1 MLTNLTGDEERR
13 YRAIETLRRPDESR
27 DDVLQKFVRLA
38 SQALGIPG
46 SFISV
51 LDDERQYVRA
61 ARNFDLKESSRADSL
76 CRHVVDNDKI
86 MVVSDTLHDERFR
99 THPLITGAPYI
110 RFYAGTPLKNSEDFI
125 LGTLCVTDKAP
136 HEFGNEK
143 VATLKLLAAL
153 VMSFLEAWHS
163 TSFVDPVT
171 SLPNRQRLMRD
182 LQYLKAAG
190 DKTPRR
196 LILIDC
202 IDVSHA
208 YDLARSMGI
217 GPVES
222 LLKDV
227 AMLMPLRLRP
237 AQNDTIYTVVT
248 GRFALLTR
256 ADSRLNASWVVDRL
270 QGIHADMGDG
280 LSVALTTRAGEV
292 DFSADKLPSQEVL
305 RRSVSALH
313 EAAGNKIAW
322 ERFNEASDVRSTH
335 DFKLLNDLALSL
347 SNNAGLYLVYQPKIS
362 LQSGIP
368 VGLEAL
374 IRWRHPTFGELSPD
388 AFIPLAEQ
396 TQLLS
401 DLTDWVVDRVIAR
414 LVRLRNNF
422 VQLPVSLNVSGQDLA
437 RPDFANMLAQK
448 MIRAELP
455 ASLLGIECLE
465 TEQIIENAA
474 AIKTLEALRLKGFS
488 ISLDDFGT
496 GHSDINYLRRIPL
509 DVIKLDR
516 SLISGLSCD
525 TASRIIARS
534 IIGML
539 KELNYEVLAE
549 GVENAETV
557 ATLMKYGCD
566 QAKGFFYSRP
576 LAEPELDQWLSWR
589 LRRHS

>member
-13 YRAIETLRRPDESR
+13 FRAIETLRRPDESR

-38 SQALGIPG
+38 SQALGISG

-86 MVVSDTLHDERFR
+86 MVVPDTLHDERFR
-99 THPLITGAPYI
+99 THPLITCAPYI
-110 RFYAGTPLKNSEDFI
+110 RFYAGTPLKNSEGVI
-125 LGTLCVTDKAP
+125 LGTLCVTDKTP
-136 HEFGNEK
+136 HDFGNDK
-143 VATLKLLAAL
+143 VATLKLIAAL
-153 VMSFLEAWHS
+153 IMSFLEAWHS
-163 TSFVDPVT
+163 TSFIDPVT

-208 YDLARSMGI
+208 YELARSMGI
-217 GPVES
+217 EPVEN

-227 AMLMPLRLRP
+227 ATLMPLRLRP
-237 AQNDTIYTVVT
+237 APNDTIYTVVT

-256 ADSRLNASWVVDRL
+256 ADSKINSSWVVDRL

-292 DFSADKLPSQEVL
+292 DFSADELPSQEVL

-313 EAAGNKIAW
+313 EAVGNKIAW
-322 ERFNEASDVRSTH
+322 ERFSEASDVRRTR
-335 DFKLLNDLALSL
+335 DFNLLNDLALSL
-347 SNNAGLYLVYQPKIS
+347 SNNTGLYLVYQPKIS

-368 VGLEAL
+368 VVLEAL
-374 IRWRHPTFGELSPD
+374 IRWRHPTFGELLPA

-437 RPDFANMLAQK
+437 RPEFANMLAQK
-448 MIRAELP
+448 MTRAVLP

-488 ISLDDFGT
+488 ISLDDFGA
-496 GHSDINYLRRIPL
+496 GHSNINYLRRIPL

-516 SLISGLSCD
+516 SLISGLSSD

-534 IIGML
+534 IISML

-557 ATLMKYGCD
+557 ETLMKYGCD
-566 QAKGFFYSRP
+566 HAQGFFYSRP

-589 LRRHS
+589 LRGHS